1 MGARLSHVPHSF
13 QSSMFCSRVSVVIY
27 RRYCAQSMSVLGHTA
42 ISRGRGD
49 RAFAPIG
56 LSMWLSPGP
65 LLSTACYC
73 GAGCMWER
81 PQIGVYVCW
90 VCCIYACMCV
100 YPCVCSALHGV
111 GLTTVESTE
120 HGICVRV

>member
-1 MGARLSHVPHSF
+1 MGARLSHVPRSS
-13 QSSMFCSRVSVVIY
+13 QSSMFRVSVVMY
-27 RRYCAQSMSVLGHTA
+27 RCYCAQSMSVLGHTA
-42 ISRGRGD
+42 ISRGQGD

-56 LSMWLSPGP
+56 LSMWISPGP
-65 LLSTACYC
+65 LLSTACYMGLVVC
-73 GAGCMWER
+73 GSDHR
-81 PQIGVYVCW
+81 W
-90 VCCIYACMCV
+90 VCMCVGFAAYTHVCV